1 MEHFRRNYV
10 KLMTILNIDIIH
22 YNDKNHFVNN
32 IFNEKFSLMFEK
44 SEMKKVI
51 EMKSSSIIVSVHTV
65 MIDELYDHLEGDSIL
80 RTILDFDE
88 DIYIEEIVNMNIAK
102 KRKFDQSL

>member
-51 EMKSSSIIVSVHTV
+51 EMKSSSIAMSIRNV
-65 MIDELYDHLEGDSIL
+65 MIDELYDYLEENSIL
-80 RTILDFDE
+80 RIILDFDE
-88 DIYIEEIVNMNIAK
+88 SIYIKEIVNMNIMK
-102 KRKFDQSL
+102 KKKFDQVS